1 MDYPHVDIHPMV
13 KRVIAERALR
23 WARAE
28 VYGEIGL
35 TWGSPS
41 LESSVQK
48 GAEMKLNFKTFGDE
62 AILLKGEP
70 TGLVIG
76 GKDGKFVEAKAKVVN
91 RTSLLVW
98 SEQVP

>member
-1 MDYPHVDIHPMV
+1 
-13 KRVIAERALR
+13 
-23 WARAE
+23 
-28 VYGEIGL
+28 
-35 TWGSPS
+35 
-41 LESSVQK
+41 
-48 GAEMKLNFKTFGDE
+48 MKLNFKTFGDE